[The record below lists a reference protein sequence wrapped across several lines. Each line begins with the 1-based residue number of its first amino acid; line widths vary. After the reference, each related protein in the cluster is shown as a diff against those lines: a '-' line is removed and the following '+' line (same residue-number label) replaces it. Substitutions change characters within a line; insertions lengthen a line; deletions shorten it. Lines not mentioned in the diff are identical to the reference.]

1 MVLSPLGSNVHFAS
15 ERPLGATFHSNG
27 SVISLDSSDSERDDD
42 SPGSSGYDTTQ
53 DETISDV
60 AATSTP
66 GPQQPRQDASCNRAS
81 GSQRPLVPLN
91 MPDIFSSLTVSESR
105 VASHSR
111 NGGREQVIHLGP
123 RKSGTSGQTPQPE
136 SSSARGHW
144 RITPSTTD
152 TSRFTENPEQPPP
165 SPTPHRTTPSMSPRF
180 SPPAPLPSP
189 PPVQGK
195 LRSPLEIICHSQN
208 VQRLMERR
216 RISWGVQYELARG
229 VLAERWKWEDVT
241 DGVLESLQ
249 GSNAVAAPR
258 VRSVMAGAMGQGNTG
273 HHGDFGV
280 TTRELWDEYDR
291 EQEAIL
297 ERRSRGLGLMGE
309 WKGIRDWYGGRIQQV
324 VRLSKSNGT
333 FRYRL
338 DQPGMQRSNRFA
350 RFLGSRRIL
359 QVKLSKDLQ
368 FSKDSGIPEHL
379 GSRFLFCGRVFAPF
393 AAKDSSVYMMELN
406 EDVDRN
412 VDHHQGDDT
421 RISLWDFIE
430 WHNPLS
436 KNMNQPMGKWLA
448 RFDLG
453 LSTSVPVLRFEPDNI
468 QFIPDIEAKL
478 EDDQEKVPSEKIF
491 TDGCGFINGAALTL
505 IARHLV
511 LASRPTAVQGRVA
524 GSKGLWILC
533 PRDRSSTE
541 PPRIWI
547 RNSQKKVKLNS
558 LEKDSAHVIF
568 DLVAQSNNITFP
580 SRLNK
585 QLIVNLAENGVNT
598 RVFEELLR
606 EGLGEIFASVT
617 RWDGAG
623 AMPLLWTNVNSLGGV
638 SRSRLQKVARG
649 LARAIGLAKRF
660 DMDRKDADDDDGD
673 DDDDGPDAEAEFKTL
688 HQTVLELIQA
698 GFNPKSSRYLYE
710 KMREVLKQAM
720 ELFLKK
726 YHIEVPQSAEA
737 FVVPDP
743 LGVLEEGQIQF
754 KSSQELKDPLTET
767 NVCCIRGP
775 VLVSRNP
782 TMMASDIQKV
792 EAIEHELLADYTN
805 VVVFSTKGSRSL
817 ASFLAGGDYDGDTV
831 MVNWA
836 PSIVGKYTN
845 PEFIDKPDDFE
856 KKNFEGT
863 VERVKSFVDRLSQP
877 TSHGDHKF
885 FLEAMLQGLGNSK
898 VGKYS
903 KYHDIATY
911 TKGYSDPE
919 TIRLAYMFTTCLDSR
934 KTGLRVLGKVF
945 EQDSKKYGWSLPNC
959 LRIDEEV
966 GESQNFVPKRGGAL
980 RPFILDE
987 LQDFGKSVKDEFL
1000 AKYERPD
1007 GQLAAEPLFTDR
1019 HLLRPHQQISEKL
1032 SEMQSLPRVKVDDF
1046 LAEARRE
1053 LVAVEEHVK
1062 AMKKEW
1068 PNVFRATKER
1078 EPAAKKGSKP
1088 SQNNKFDVLRRGFA
1102 LGPDVPHLAL
1112 LGDVPAIR
1120 ASYAYSLCS
1129 PSNANFAFAM
1139 AFEELCNI
1147 KARELGGATIDRE
1160 FAELM
1165 SIPKSAVRTL
1175 SVLRASMA

>member
-1 MVLSPLGSNVHFAS
+1 MEH
-15 ERPLGATFHSNG
+15 
-27 SVISLDSSDSERDDD
+27 
-42 SPGSSGYDTTQ
+42 
-53 DETISDV
+53 
-60 AATSTP
+60 
-66 GPQQPRQDASCNRAS
+66 
-81 GSQRPLVPLN
+81 
-91 MPDIFSSLTVSESR
+91 
-105 VASHSR
+105 
-111 NGGREQVIHLGP
+111 
-123 RKSGTSGQTPQPE
+123 RK
-136 SSSARGHW
+136 
-144 RITPSTTD
+144 
-152 TSRFTENPEQPPP
+152 
-165 SPTPHRTTPSMSPRF
+165 
-180 SPPAPLPSP
+180 
-189 PPVQGK
+189 
-195 LRSPLEIICHSQN
+195 
-208 VQRLMERR
+208 
-216 RISWGVQYELARG
+216 ISWGVQYELARG

-241 DGVLESLQ
+241 DEVLKCLQ

-258 VRSVMAGAMGQGNTG
+258 YLGPRVRRPCELMAPPRN
-273 HHGDFGV
+273 
-280 TTRELWDEYDR
+280 EYDR
-291 EQEAIL
+291 EQDAIL
-297 ERRSRGLGLMGE
+297 ERQSRGLGLKGE
-309 WKGIRDWYGGRIQQV
+309 WKGVRDWYGGRIQQV
-324 VRLSKSNGT
+324 VRLSKPNGI

-368 FSKDSGIPEHL
+368 FAKDSGIPEHL

-412 VDHHQGDDT
+412 LDRHQGDDT
-421 RISLWDFIE
+421 RISLWDF
-430 WHNPLS
+430 LD
-436 KNMNQPMGKWLA
+436 QPMGKWLA

-453 LSTSVPVLRFEPDNI
+453 LSTSVPVLRFEPENI
-468 QFIPDIEAKL
+468 QFIPDIEAMH
-478 EDDQEKVPSEKIF
+478 DQEKTPSEKIL

-524 GSKGLWILC
+524 GSKGLWILH
-533 PRDRSSTE
+533 PKHRSSTE

-547 RNSQKKVKLNS
+547 RDSQKKVKLNS

-568 DLVAQSNNITFP
+568 DL
-580 SRLNK
+580 

-606 EGLGEIFASVT
+606 EGLAEIFASVT

-660 DMDRKDADDDDGD
+660 DMDRQDADNDDGD
-673 DDDDGPDAEAEFKTL
+673 DDDPDAEAEFKTL

-698 GFNPKSSRYLYE
+698 GFNPKSSWYLYQ

-737 FVVPDP
+737 FVIPDP

-767 NVCCIRGP
+767 NVCCVRGP
-775 VLVSRNP
+775 VL
-782 TMMASDIQKV
+782 V

-817 ASFLAGGDYDGDTV
+817 ASFLAGGEEDTV

-836 PSIVGKYTN
+836 PSIVEQYTN

-856 KKNFEGT
+856 KRNFEGT

-885 FLEAMLQGLGNSK
+885 FLEAMLKGLGNSK
-898 VGKYS
+898 VGMYS

-911 TKGYSDPE
+911 TMG
-919 TIRLAYMFTTCLDSR
+919 FTTCLDSR
-934 KTGLRVLGKVF
+934 KTGLRVLEKVF
-945 EQDSKKYGWSLPNC
+945 EQDSKKKWVNPRTS
-959 LRIDEEV
+959 
-966 GESQNFVPKRGGAL
+966 SQNGAEHL
-980 RPFILDE
+980 GQFILDE
-987 LQDFGKSVKDEFL
+987 LQDFGKRIKDSFL
-1000 AKYERPD
+1000 TKYETPD
-1007 GQLAAEPLFTDR
+1007 GALAAERLFRAKDQ
-1019 HLLRPHQQISEKL
+1019 HLLRPHQRILEKL
-1032 SEMQSLPRVKVDDF
+1032 SEMKSLPRVRVDDF
-1046 LAEARRE
+1046 IAEARRE
-1053 LVAVEEHVK
+1053 LVAVEEHVLTTK
-1062 AMKKEW
+1062 SEW
-1068 PNVFRATKER
+1068 KN
-1078 EPAAKKGSKP
+1078 
-1088 SQNNKFDVLRRGFA
+1088 
-1102 LGPDVPHLAL
+1102 
-1112 LGDVPAIR
+1112 LGDVPEIR
-1120 ASYAYSLCS
+1120 ASYAYSLC
-1129 PSNANFAFAM
+1129 PPDNANFAFAM

>member
-1 MVLSPLGSNVHFAS
+1 MVFSPLGSNVHFAP

-42 SPGSSGYDTTQ
+42 SPGSSGYNTTH
-53 DETISDV
+53 DV
-60 AATSTP
+60 AATLT
-66 GPQQPRQDASCNRAS
+66 PQQPRQDASCNRAS

-91 MPDIFSSLTVSESR
+91 LPDIFSSLTVSESR

-111 NGGREQVIHLGP
+111 DGGREQ
-123 RKSGTSGQTPQPE
+123 SE
-136 SSSARGHW
+136 SSPARGHW
-144 RITPSTTD
+144 RHD
-152 TSRFTENPEQPPP
+152 PEQPHP
-165 SPTPHRTTPSMSPRF
+165 SPTPHRTTPSMFPRF
-180 SPPAPLPSP
+180 SPPAPPASL

-195 LRSPLEIICHSQN
+195 LRSPLKIISHSQN
-208 VQRLMERR
+208 AQRLMERR
-216 RISWGVQYELARG
+216 KISWGVQYELARG

-241 DGVLESLQ
+241 DGVLERLQ

-258 VRSVMAGAMGQGNTG
+258 VRSVMADAMGQGNTG

-297 ERRSRGLGLMGE
+297 ERKSRGLGLMGE
-309 WKGIRDWYGGRIQQV
+309 WKGIKDWYGGRIQQ
-324 VRLSKSNGT
+324 SNGT

-368 FSKDSGIPEHL
+368 FAKESGIPEHL

-393 AAKDSSVYMMELN
+393 AAKDSS
-406 EDVDRN
+406 DVDRN
-412 VDHHQGDDT
+412 LDPHQGDDT

-453 LSTSVPVLRFEPDNI
+453 LSTSVPVLRFEPENI
-468 QFIPDIEAKL
+468 QFIPDIEGKL
-478 EDDQEKVPSEKIF
+478 ERGQEKVPSEKIF

-533 PRDRSSTE
+533 PKDRSSTE

-598 RVFEELLR
+598 RGWV
-606 EGLGEIFASVT
+606 EIFASVT

-660 DMDRKDADDDDGD
+660 DMDRQDADGDDG

-817 ASFLAGGDYDGDTV
+817 ASFLAGGEEDTV

-836 PSIVGKYTN
+836 PSIVEKYTN

-863 VERVKSFVDRLSQP
+863 VERVKSFVDRLGLSQT
-877 TSHGDHKF
+877 TSQGDHKF

-898 VGKYS
+898 VGMYS

-934 KTGLRVLGKVF
+934 KTGLRVLEKVF
-945 EQDSKKYGWSLPNC
+945 EQDSKKYGWTLPNC
-959 LRIDEEV
+959 LRVDEEV

-987 LQDFGKSVKDEFL
+987 LQEFGKSVKDEFL

-1007 GQLAAEPLFTDR
+1007 GQLAAEPLFNKDR
-1019 HLLRPHQQISEKL
+1019 QLLRPHQRISEKL

-1062 AMKKEW
+1062 AKKSEW
-1068 PNVFRATKER
+1068 PNVFRATKVR
-1078 EPAAKKGSKP
+1078 EPARKRGSKP
-1088 SQNNKFDVLRRGFA
+1088 SQNNKFDDLRREFA

-1112 LGDVPAIR
+1112 LGDVPEIR

-1139 AFEELCNI
+1139 ALEELCNI

>member
-1 MVLSPLGSNVHFAS
+1 
-15 ERPLGATFHSNG
+15 
-27 SVISLDSSDSERDDD
+27 
-42 SPGSSGYDTTQ
+42 
-53 DETISDV
+53 
-60 AATSTP
+60 
-66 GPQQPRQDASCNRAS
+66 
-81 GSQRPLVPLN
+81 
-91 MPDIFSSLTVSESR
+91 
-105 VASHSR
+105 
-111 NGGREQVIHLGP
+111 
-123 RKSGTSGQTPQPE
+123 
-136 SSSARGHW
+136 
-144 RITPSTTD
+144 
-152 TSRFTENPEQPPP
+152 
-165 SPTPHRTTPSMSPRF
+165 
-180 SPPAPLPSP
+180 
-189 PPVQGK
+189 
-195 LRSPLEIICHSQN
+195 
-208 VQRLMERR
+208 MEHR

-241 DGVLESLQ
+241 DGVLGRLQ

-258 VRSVMAGAMGQGNTG
+258 VRSVMADAMGQGNTG

-309 WKGIRDWYGGRIQQV
+309 WQGIRDWYGGRIQQV

-368 FSKDSGIPEHL
+368 FAKDSGIPEHL

-406 EDVDRN
+406 EDVDRDL
-412 VDHHQGDDT
+412 DHRQGDDT

-453 LSTSVPVLRFEPDNI
+453 LSTSVPVLRFEPHNI
-468 QFIPDIEAKL
+468 QFIPDIEAKH
-478 EDDQEKVPSEKIF
+478 DQEKAPSEKIF

-533 PRDRSSTE
+533 PNDRSSTE

-547 RNSQKKVKLNS
+547 RDSQKKVKLNS

-660 DMDRKDADDDDGD
+660 DMDRQDADDDDG

-792 EAIEHELLADYTN
+792 EAVEHELLADYTN

-836 PSIVGKYTN
+836 PSIVEQYTN
-845 PEFIDKPDDFE
+845 TEFIDKPDDFE
-856 KKNFEGT
+856 KRNFEGT
-863 VERVKSFVDRLSQP
+863 VERVKSFVDRLRLSQT
-877 TSHGDHKF
+877 TSHDDHKF

-898 VGKYS
+898 VGMYS
-903 KYHDIATY
+903 KYHDFATY

-934 KTGLRVLGKVF
+934 KTGLRVLQKVF

-959 LRIDEEV
+959 LRVDEEV
-966 GESQNFVPKRGGAL
+966 GESQNSVPKRGGAL

-987 LQDFGKSVKDEFL
+987 LQDFGKSVKNEFL

-1007 GQLAAEPLFTDR
+1007 GQLAAEPLFKDR
-1019 HLLRPHQQISEKL
+1019 HLLRPYERISEKL
-1032 SEMQSLPRVKVDDF
+1032 SEMQSLPRVKVGDF

-1062 AMKKEW
+1062 AMKSEW
-1068 PNVFRATKER
+1068 PNVFRATKKR
-1078 EPAAKKGSKP
+1078 EPAPKRGSKP
-1088 SQNNKFDVLRRGFA
+1088 SQNNGFDVLRRDFA

-1112 LGDVPAIR
+1112 LGDVPEIR